1 MVKGS
6 VLECAAYSRICIRQ
20 LTQVRCHR
28 GRAVEVLSAST
39 GESLEKNV
47 LQIYSYTV
55 CGSSCP
61 NPIQFIPILFLPLM
75 IQSFQ
80 ERLAKACLL
89 LIPRDNQRY
98 VECFRLFWEQKASVV
113 SERGGKM

>member
-1 MVKGS
+1 MGVWWSRAVCWKELPTHGS
-6 VLECAAYSRICIRQ
+6 ASGNLLKSTATVGEGCGSALCFHRGALRKECATN
-20 LTQVRCHR
+20 LPLR
-28 GRAVEVLSAST
+28 GSAVPPA
-39 GESLEKNV
+39 
-47 LQIYSYTV
+47 
-55 CGSSCP
+55 P

-98 VECFRLFWEQKASVV
+98 VECFRLFWEQKA
-113 SERGGKM
+113 